1 MRKLLEVSYKIEEI
15 DISTDNLKVEHSD
28 DNLTISSK
36 DFQQNLINHIS
47 EGFPEYFIDAFV
59 EKNKTRLE
67 LLETFLNFSTEN
79 DKEDYIWKQY
89 KDFLRLLLSEHIEI
103 ISVKESDLEK

>member
-47 EGFPEYFIDAFV
+47 EGLI
-59 EKNKTRLE
+59 RLHG
-67 LLETFLNFSTEN
+67 L
-79 DKEDYIWKQY
+79 
-89 KDFLRLLLSEHIEI
+89 
-103 ISVKESDLEK
+103 V